1 MASASSLI
9 ARVSR
14 ERLLADLRALEGE
27 RHPFISPDRLA
38 EAQTYVQDQLLAAG
52 LAVHLHEFS
61 YLGGTFVN
69 VVARAPSLRARPGDS
84 SRRAGEGEPRL
95 LIGAHLDT
103 VPGTPGADD
112 NTSGLAVLLEAARV
126 LMAHAP
132 RTTTCGVEFVGFN
145 LEELGMIG
153 SAKYAAH
160 LKRRGVELLGMLS
173 LESVGFTEAR
183 GLQRYPP
190 LLSRFYPSVGNFIG
204 LAANRRSK
212 PLLDALA
219 RAMRAIPGLPVE
231 TILLPANG
239 WLIPESRLSDHAPF
253 WDAGYPALLVT
264 DTAFLRNPH
273 YHQPTDTL
281 DTLDPAFLERVCQ
294 GVVNFVAEQRSG
306 GLPLGF
312 G

>member
-1 MASASSLI
+1 MI
-9 ARVSR
+9 AHVSR

-27 RHPFISPDRLA
+27 RHPSLSPDRLA
-38 EAQTYVQDQLLAAG
+38 EAQAYVQEHLLAAG

-61 YLGGTFVN
+61 YMGTTFVN
-69 VVARAPSLRARPGDS
+69 VIARAPSVRDDQ
-84 SRRAGEGEPRL
+84 PRL

-112 NTSGLAVLLEAARV
+112 NASGLVVLLEAARV
-126 LMAHAP
+126 LTAQAP
-132 RTTTCGVEFVGFN
+132 SIPVEFVAFN

-153 SAKYAAH
+153 SAQYAAH
-160 LKRRGVELLGMLS
+160 LKRRGVELSGMLS

-281 DTLDPAFLERVCQ
+281 DTLDLAFLERVCQ